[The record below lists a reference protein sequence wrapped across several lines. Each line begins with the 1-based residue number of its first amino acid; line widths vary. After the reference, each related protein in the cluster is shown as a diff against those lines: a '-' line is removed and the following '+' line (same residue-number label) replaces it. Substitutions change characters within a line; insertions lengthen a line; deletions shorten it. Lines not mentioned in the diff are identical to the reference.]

1 MPPAREIV
9 RETVEELLQ
18 ASALKI
24 NNYYRKYYQ
33 DILFPKV
40 EESII
45 SFFKTIRTRIGDDIR
60 ELRTE
65 WVPAGVEANYIYE
78 NDLTSIYL
86 NGRIDLYIRGRDKSY
101 LIDFKTGTGQ
111 LKQLDFYSLLL
122 ANTDLA
128 ENEVEKKYL

>member
-1 MPPAREIV
+1 M
-9 RETVEELLQ
+9 
-18 ASALKI
+18 
-24 NNYYRKYYQ
+24 
-33 DILFPKV
+33 
-40 EESII
+40 
-45 SFFKTIRTRIGDDIR
+45 
-60 ELRTE
+60 RTE

-128 ENEVEKKYL
+128 ENEVEKSIYEVFEERFVYGREGTEGDLLAEIKERIEDFFQGANIPSSIRLPSVIGVC